1 MKAPR
6 FDDMARRIRPVGLNE
21 QEVAAA
27 LTELGEATCVELE
40 RHCGISNPC
49 VSAALNKLKAA
60 DKAHVSHWTRVGSK
74 SAFSRVWVPGPGEDA
89 PRPAKVPRVRKQLPF
104 SEPVE
109 RTPNLPTSYAFR
121 SIFVGNKNPW
131 AAPVTNE

>member
-6 FDDMARRIRPVGLNE
+6 FDDTARRIRPPGLNE

-27 LTELGEATCVELE
+27 LIELGEATCVELE
-40 RHCGISNPC
+40 RRCGISNPC
-49 VSAALNKLKAA
+49 VSTALNKLKAA
-60 DKAHVSHWTRVGSK
+60 GKAHVSYWKRVGSK

-89 PRPAKVPRVRKQLPF
+89 PRPAKVPRVRKQPPF
-104 SEPVE
+104 AEPVE
-109 RTPNLPTSYAFR
+109 RTAELPTSYAFR

-131 AAPVTNE
+131 AAPVANE